1 MAEAEPTRPLEQL
14 SPDEVVKLLVEEGEI
29 EDRKPAEQERILYLG
44 FYLGKEVYGLPL
56 RKLREV
62 ARLARIRTVPGT
74 PTSVAGLVNLR
85 GKIICVLDV
94 KTILGLSYPSSS
106 EPRFLI
112 VLEGVAEP
120 LGLVVDSI
128 SDIYSIEPDQI
139 ESPLAT
145 WPQERAQFFMGTVRV
160 QSGLMG
166 LLDLERLVMI
176 P

>member
-1 MAEAEPTRPLEQL
+1 MSEAEPNRSMKELGPDDVVRLLE
-14 SPDEVVKLLVEEGEI
+14 EERET
-29 EDRKPAEQERILYLG
+29 EEKKPAEQERILYLG
-44 FYLGKEVYGLPL
+44 FYLGKEVYALPL

-62 ARLARIRTVPGT
+62 ARLVRIRTVPGT
-74 PTSVAGLVNLR
+74 PPSVAGLVNLR

-94 KTILGLSYPSSS
+94 KTILGLPYPASS

-112 VLEGVAEP
+112 VLDGTAEP

-166 LLDLERLVMI
+166 LLDLERLVI

>member
-1 MAEAEPTRPLEQL
+1 MAEAESTRPMKELG
-14 SPDEVVKLLVEEGEI
+14 PDDVVKLLEEERKT
-29 EDRKPAEQERILYLG
+29 EERKPVEQEKTLYLG

-56 RKLREV
+56 RELREV
-62 ARLARIRTVPGT
+62 ARLGRIRTVPGT
-74 PTSVAGLVNLR
+74 PPSVAGLVNLR

-94 KTILGLSYPSSS
+94 KTILGLPYPASSA
-106 EPRFLI
+106 PRFLI
-112 VLEGVAEP
+112 VLEGAAEP

-128 SDIYSIEPDQI
+128 SDIYSIEPSQI
-139 ESPLAT
+139 EAPLAT

-166 LLDLERLVMI
+166 LLDLERLVI

>member
-1 MAEAEPTRPLEQL
+1 MAEAKPTRPLDEL
-14 SPDEVVKLLVEEGEI
+14 GPDDVVKLLEEERQT
-29 EDRKPAEQERILYLG
+29 EERKPAEQEKILYLG

-74 PTSVAGLVNLR
+74 PPSVAGLVNLR

-94 KTILGLSYPSSS
+94 KTILGLPYPLSS

-112 VLEGVAEP
+112 VLEGAAEP

-160 QSGLMG
+160 QGGLMG
-166 LLDLERLVMI
+166 LLDLERLVI
-176 P
+176 T